1 MRTMDE
7 KLVDFLWE
15 EITRLDDAIVDLGD
29 ALDVKASIVL
39 VLATLLGAISGPTLA
54 LHDLPAWVKVA
65 QAIAVAALGFT
76 VICALVA
83 LWPSE
88 FTLPPHVEA
97 WEGNITEGAAD
108 YKDDPHGV
116 EQIASELRES
126 RMRVAKRRI
135 ADNQRITKRKGLFNS
150 PAVFSPG
157 LSWFSDSPDL
167 SFSSRDQFPFRAPNP
182 S

>member
-1 MRTMDE
+1 MDE

-15 EITRLDDAIVDLGD
+15 EVTRLDDAIVDLGD

-39 VLATLLGAISGPTLA
+39 VLATLLGAISGPILA
-54 LHDLPAWVKVA
+54 LHDLPDWVKVA

-76 VICALVA
+76 VICALVV

-108 YKDDPHGV
+108 YKDDPDGV
-116 EQIASELRES
+116 ERIASELRES

-135 ADNQRITKRKGLFNS
+135 ADNQRITDRKSMFNKFAFYTS
-150 PAVFSPG
+150 AAAILMDVATMMW
-157 LSWFSDSPDL
+157 LARTHL
-167 SFSSRDQFPFRAPNP
+167 
-182 S
+182 

>member
-1 MRTMDE
+1 MDE

-15 EITRLDDAIVDLGD
+15 EVRQLDEAIVDLGD

-135 ADNQRITKRKGLFNS
+135 ADNQRITKRKGLFNRFAFYTS
-150 PAVFSPG
+150 AVAI
-157 LSWFSDSPDL
+157 LMDVATMIWL
-167 SFSSRDQFPFRAPNP
+167 ARTHL
-182 S
+182 